1 MYVIDKLIL
10 SIGGSIIITSIII
23 AILTKYKIID
33 LNYNQLITYT
43 VINSFVYLIIF
54 IRISTVIILY
64 LIRPIPPP
72 VPVEEEEE
80 PWGITITEEQV

>member
-80 PWGITITEEQV
+80 QWGITEEQL

>member
-33 LNYNQLITYT
+33 LNYNQVITYT

-64 LIRPIPPP
+64 LLRPISPP
-72 VPVEEEEE
+72 VPIEEEEE
-80 PWGITITEEQV
+80 QWGITITEEQV